1 MTGFAR
7 QRGLSGNSKTRG
19 EIMKLPNLAV
29 LFAVPALLLAQEAT
43 RPGDETQ
50 KNAIGATETA
60 PGDSALASN
69 SPAGAPAPLTDE
81 QKVVRR
87 LLRLAEP
94 VEWVSSAAGAA
105 IEQWRNMP
113 PAWRQGSEGYGRRFG
128 SAEGFIVAHN
138 AVALGSDVIFHLDP
152 RYRRMP
158 EARFKSRL
166 WNAVSQT
173 FIANKDSGGK
183 TLNVSEL
190 VGNFGA
196 GFIANTWEPARFD
209 STGDALTRGALGLAY
224 HTAKNVAREFLPGLL
239 HRRRIASSLDKDSSG
254 HAGE

>member
-1 MTGFAR
+1 
-7 QRGLSGNSKTRG
+7 
-19 EIMKLPNLAV
+19 MKLTNLAAV
-29 LFAVPALLLAQEAT
+29 FAVPALLLAQEVLPPSEQTQLNALGAAGVAPEDSTRAPNPPAAT
-43 RPGDETQ
+43 PV
-50 KNAIGATETA
+50 
-60 PGDSALASN
+60 
-69 SPAGAPAPLTDE
+69 PLTPE
-81 QKVVRR
+81 QKAVRR

-94 VEWVSSAAGAA
+94 VEWVSAAAGAA

-113 PAWRQGSEGYGRRFG
+113 PAWRQGPEGYARRFG
-128 SAEGFIVAHN
+128 SAEGFTAAHN
-138 AVALGSDVIFHLDP
+138 AVALGSDIVFHLDP

-158 EARFKSRL
+158 EAGFKSRL

-183 TLNVSEL
+183 MVNVSEL

-239 HRRRIASSLDKDSSG
+239 HRHRITSSIDKVPSG
-254 HAGE
+254 NPGE

>member
-1 MTGFAR
+1 
-7 QRGLSGNSKTRG
+7 
-19 EIMKLPNLAV
+19 MKLTNLVA
-29 LFAVPALLLAQEAT
+29 LCAVPALLLAQEAS
-43 RPGDETQ
+43 PAGDVTQ
-50 KNAIGATETA
+50 LNAVGAAETA
-60 PGDSALASN
+60 PEDSARASN
-69 SPAGAPAPLTDE
+69 PPAGAPAPLTDE

-128 SAEGFIVAHN
+128 SAEGFVVAHN
-138 AVALGSDVIFHLDP
+138 AIALGSDVIFHLDP

-183 TLNVSEL
+183 TFNVSEL
-190 VGNFGA
+190 AGNFGA
-196 GFIANTWEPARFD
+196 GFIANTWEPAGYN
-209 STGDALTRGALGLAY
+209 SAGDALTRGALGLAY

-239 HRRRIASSLDKDSSG
+239 HRRRNTSFDKDPSG
-254 HAGE
+254 HPGD